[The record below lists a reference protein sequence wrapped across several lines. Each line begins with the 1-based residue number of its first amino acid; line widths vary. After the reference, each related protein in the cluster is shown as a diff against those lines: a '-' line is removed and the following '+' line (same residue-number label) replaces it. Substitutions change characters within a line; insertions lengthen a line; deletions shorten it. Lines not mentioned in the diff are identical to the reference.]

1 MSNTFTSSNIQM
13 YEYPHYYNYLFNNV
27 PLSTNRINN
36 IFDTF
41 VYSGCDHKYSVIT
54 AGMTVK
60 FSPTIINNTAS
71 FRILPGKL
79 TIDKCLVIQPNTI
92 TLELD
97 NINTYDYH
105 GFLILVGYIDINN
118 NNFPTFQLLYLSS
131 NGSTQLPN
139 SINNIINND
148 VNNLI
153 VLGVFTIDSNHSTVS
168 LYNVNDKIVIDD
180 KVYKIRPT
188 IDNYIYLGENSSVPT
203 GPSITSG
210 NSYFNITDNHLYM
223 YNGSNWVQQ
232 PNRYLGQFQN
242 IPSDLVLDPGDMYI
256 NTTTHKLEIYERWVP
271 LKSVGSN
278 NISDKFTLTILKMG
292 RGNGLVLSAPIGIN
306 CGQTC
311 SHLFYRNSFI
321 KLQAISDNNS
331 VFAGW
336 GQACSEDGTLI
347 LDSDKT
353 IACTFKS
360 S

>member
-41 VYSGCDHKYSVIT
+41 VYSGCNHKYSLIT

-60 FSPTIINNTAS
+60 FSPTIINNTVS

-79 TIDKCLVIQPNTI
+79 IIDKCLVIQPNTI

-105 GFLILVGYIDINN
+105 GSLILVGYIDIND
-118 NNFPTFQLLYLSS
+118 NNFPTFQLLHLSLDGLAQS
-131 NGSTQLPN
+131 PT
-139 SINNIINND
+139 SINNIINDNI
-148 VNNLI
+148 NNLI
-153 VLGVFTIDSNHSTVS
+153 VLGVFTIDSNYSTVS
-168 LYNVNDKIVIDD
+168 LYNADDKIVIDG

-188 IDNYIYLGENSSVPT
+188 IDEYIYLGQYSSTPI
-203 GPSITSG
+203 GPSMSG
-210 NSYFNITDNHLYM
+210 NSYFNTTDNHLYM

-242 IPSDLVLDPGDMYI
+242 VPSDLVLEPGDMYI
-256 NTTTHKLEIYERWVP
+256 NTTTHNLEIYERWVP
-271 LKSVGSN
+271 LKSVGNN
-278 NISDKFTLTILKMG
+278 NISDKFTLTVLKMG

-311 SHLFYRNSFI
+311 SYLFYRNSFI

-331 VFAGW
+331 VFVGW

-353 IACTFKS
+353 VAFTFKS

>member
-41 VYSGCDHKYSVIT
+41 VYSGCDNKYSLIT

-60 FSPTIINNTAS
+60 FRPTIINNTAS

-79 TIDKCLVIQPNTI
+79 TINKYLIIQPNTI

-105 GFLILVGYIDINN
+105 GSLILVGYIDINN
-118 NNFPTFQLLYLSS
+118 NNTPTFQLLHLSLDDL
-131 NGSTQLPN
+131 TQSPN

-148 VNNLI
+148 INNLV
-153 VLGVFTIDSNHSTVS
+153 VLDVFTIDSNYSTVS
-168 LYNVNDKIVIDD
+168 LYNSNDKIVIDG
-180 KVYKIRPT
+180 KTYKIRPT
-188 IDNYIYLGENSSVPT
+188 IDNYIYLGQNSTAPT
-203 GPSITSG
+203 GLSITSG
-210 NSYFNITDNHLYM
+210 NSYFNTTDNYLYV
-223 YNGSNWVQQ
+223 YDGSNWIQQ

-242 IPSDLVLDPGDMYI
+242 VPSDLILNPGDMYI
-256 NTTTHKLEIYERWVP
+256 NTTTNKLEIYERWVP
-271 LKSVGSN
+271 LKSVGNN

-292 RGNGLVLSAPIGIN
+292 RGDGLVLSAPTGIN
-306 CGQTC
+306 CGQIY

-321 KLQAISDNNS
+321 KLQAISDSES
-331 VFAGW
+331 VFTGW
-336 GQACSEDGTLI
+336 SQVCSEDGTLI

-353 IACTFKS
+353 VACTFNLS
-360 S
+360 